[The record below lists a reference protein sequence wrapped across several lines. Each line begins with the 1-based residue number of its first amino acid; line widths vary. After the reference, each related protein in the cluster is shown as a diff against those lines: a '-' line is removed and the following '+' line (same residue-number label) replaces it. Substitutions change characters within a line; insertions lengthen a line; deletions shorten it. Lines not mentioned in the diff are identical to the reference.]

1 MVIREWRGRASRAN
15 AALYP
20 THFRDVV
27 APELRQLHG
36 FLGALLS
43 HRERVDGIEYLV
55 ITQWAS
61 MDAVRAFAGPNTEQ
75 AVVEPGAVRALESY
89 DSTVTHYQVL
99 ETVPPPTQG

>member
-1 MVIREWRGRASRAN
+1 MIIREWRGRASRAN
-15 AALYP
+15 ATLYP
-20 THFRDVV
+20 MHFRDVV
-27 APELRQLHG
+27 APELRQVHG

-43 HRERVDGIEYLV
+43 RSETADWIEYLV

-61 MDAVRAFAGPNTEQ
+61 MDAIKAFAGPKIER

-99 ETVPPPTQG
+99 ETVSPLALG